1 MRTVRYRAGIS
12 PAFGDPVREAAANA
26 SARAS
31 RQKQG
36 GQRSESLFDRTHDV
50 YRVHGRAVI
59 VHLHPPVFGKPGA
72 MAFAGSGHIDYMG
85 ALCGT
90 GRAIAFDVKGV
101 TNHSTALCV
110 PKELPLTHKH
120 HQRSVRDRRRMLD
133 QAALLLSIQRA
144 GGLAAFLCVD
154 KARER
159 CWIMLDVARIARGED
174 VPLRVRD
181 QDLWPAVPFAST
193 AELARGAAPIDYL
206 SAWLAL

>member
-1 MRTVRYRAGIS
+1 MRTVRYRPSTS
-12 PAFGDPVREAAANA
+12 PAFGDPVRDATSGA

-36 GQRSESLFDRTHDV
+36 GKRSESLFDRTHEV
-50 YRVHGRAVI
+50 YHAHGRAVI

-72 MAFAGSGHIDYMG
+72 MAYAGSGHIDYMG
-85 ALCGT
+85 VLRG

-101 TNHSTALCV
+101 TGHSTALCV
-110 PKELPLTHKH
+110 PDELPLTHKH
-120 HQRSVRDRRRMLD
+120 HARSVRDRRRMLD

-154 KARER
+154 KTRER
-159 CWIMLDVARIARGED
+159 CWIMHDVARIARGED
-174 VPLRVRD
+174 APLRVRD
-181 QDLWPAVPFAST
+181 RDLWPAVSFAST

-206 SAWLAL
+206 TAWQAL